1 MNIHLRHIGQS
12 ILNTLFPRYCCVC
25 GRRLL
30 ESEQDLCLNCLFE
43 LPMTNLH
50 GKKGS
55 TFERI
60 LWDDAVYT
68 QHANS
73 MLYYRSK
80 SNYCRIY
87 FMFKYHNHPEIAV
100 NFGRMMAQE
109 LQGTDF
115 FEGID
120 CMVPV
125 PLSTQ
130 RMKQR
135 GYNQSERLAYGIS
148 LITGIP
154 IDTTSVI
161 RNVDNPTQ
169 THISISERRRNVQGI
184 FELADAEALQN
195 KHVLIVDDVIS
206 TGESLASLETLV
218 QKAGGEIVGK
228 MAILA
233 EGDAKDREDLIY
245 LEYLPLFDAEGNA
258 L

>member
-87 FMFKYHNHPEIAV
+87 FMFKYYNRPEIAV

-120 CMVPV
+120 CIAGAIV
-125 PLSTQ
+125 TA
-130 RMKQR
+130 K
-135 GYNQSERLAYGIS
+135 NEAARL
-148 LITGIP
+148 
-154 IDTTSVI
+154 
-161 RNVDNPTQ
+161 
-169 THISISERRRNVQGI
+169 
-184 FELADAEALQN
+184 
-195 KHVLIVDDVIS
+195 
-206 TGESLASLETLV
+206 
-218 QKAGGEIVGK
+218 
-228 MAILA
+228 
-233 EGDAKDREDLIY
+233 
-245 LEYLPLFDAEGNA
+245 
-258 L
+258 

>member
-1 MNIHLRHIGQS
+1 MNIHFRHIGQS

-87 FMFKYHNHPEIAV
+87 FMFKYHNRPEIAV

-120 CMVPV
+120 CM
-125 PLSTQ
+125 
-130 RMKQR
+130 
-135 GYNQSERLAYGIS
+135 IS

-169 THISISERRRNVQGI
+169 THMSISERRRNVQGI

-195 KHVLIVDDVIS
+195 KHVLIVDDVITTGS
-206 TGESLASLETLV
+206 TTRACARAVL
-218 QKAGGEIVGK
+218 K
-228 MAILA
+228 A
-233 EGDAKDREDLIY
+233 EGTKISIISLGTSQFNKEKPKPFWIR
-245 LEYLPLFDAEGNA
+245 P
-258 L
+258 

>member
-30 ESEQDLCLNCLFE
+30 ESEQDLCLICLFE

-87 FMFKYHNHPEIAV
+87 FMFKYHNRPEIAV

-109 LQGTDF
+109 LLGTDF

-125 PLSTQ
+125 PLSPQ

-161 RNVDNPTQ
+161 RNVDNPT
-169 THISISERRRNVQGI
+169 
-184 FELADAEALQN
+184 
-195 KHVLIVDDVIS
+195 HV
-206 TGESLASLETLV
+206 
-218 QKAGGEIVGK
+218 
-228 MAILA
+228 
-233 EGDAKDREDLIY
+233 Y
-245 LEYLPLFDAEGNA
+245 
-258 L
+258 

>member
-87 FMFKYHNHPEIAV
+87 FMFKYHNRPEITV

-125 PLSTQ
+125 PLSPQ

-169 THISISERRRNVQGI
+169 THMSISERRRNVQGI

-195 KHVLIVDDVIS
+195 KHVLIVDDVITTGS
-206 TGESLASLETLV
+206 TTRACARAVL
-218 QKAGGEIVGK
+218 K
-228 MAILA
+228 A
-233 EGDAKDREDLIY
+233 EGTKISIISLGTSQFNKEKPKPFWIR
-245 LEYLPLFDAEGNA
+245 P
-258 L
+258 

>member
-1 MNIHLRHIGQS
+1 
-12 ILNTLFPRYCCVC
+12 
-25 GRRLL
+25 
-30 ESEQDLCLNCLFE
+30 
-43 LPMTNLH
+43 MTNLH

-87 FMFKYHNHPEIAV
+87 FMFKYHNRPEIAV

-125 PLSTQ
+125 PLSPQ

-135 GYNQSERLAYGIS
+135 GYNQSTMIAEELYMVSPETAKLLA
-148 LITGIP
+148 LKE
-154 IDTTSVI
+154 
-161 RNVDNPTQ
+161 
-169 THISISERRRNVQGI
+169 SI
-184 FELADAEALQN
+184 LKEAP
-195 KHVLIVDDVIS
+195 
-206 TGESLASLETLV
+206 
-218 QKAGGEIVGK
+218 
-228 MAILA
+228 
-233 EGDAKDREDLIY
+233 DAKLHLSSRTDAARSVLSRTSSNAGSPPCGRRSC
-245 LEYLPLFDAEGNA
+245 LPRT
-258 L
+258 